1 MGVRLRDSLSK
12 MSDQES
18 GKVEK
23 SEFESADPLQIISKK
38 ELIEACIRIAKM
50 KKPIAEIAKIV
61 KPLGI
66 PYYTVYHVFIGKSNR
81 KEVLDLFTE
90 LGIPH
95 NRKPIRVLPYKRG
108 NDD

>member
-1 MGVRLRDSLSK
+1 
-12 MSDQES
+12 MSEQES
-18 GKVEK
+18 EK
-23 SEFESADPLQIISKK
+23 ERGSALGSTDYLQINSKD

-50 KKPIAEIAKIV
+50 KRPIAEIAKLV

-81 KEVLDLFTE
+81 KEVLDIFTE

-95 NRKPIRVLPYKRG
+95 NRKPIRVIPYKQK
-108 NDD
+108 NDE